1 MYNNNG
7 GFNNKK
13 TQAFLLKHGVCSM
26 LVCPYTPRHNG
37 IIKRDVANVDVSYC
51 DASVNSGA
59 RGEVLARCFWL
70 CCARLQ

>member
-1 MYNNNG
+1 
-7 GFNNKK
+7 
-13 TQAFLLKHGVCSM
+13 M